1 MNKIPLENLFF
12 SKTRDFLDLFLAG
25 QCSRSPHTIKAYRD
39 ALTVFRRYVVDERNY
54 SMKTF
59 SFSDCS
65 RDFTL
70 DYLEYMQNQGLS
82 LNTCNHRLATLK
94 SYLWYVADGDIS
106 VQQTALAVSHVPFL
120 KVPDKV
126 KYILSDQCLAA
137 ILAAPKN
144 TKIGMRDTVIMVL
157 LYDTAIRL
165 SELLDLKLG
174 DIVLDAPAPYVRIHG
189 KGDKER
195 LVSMTD
201 KTAGHLK
208 HYISKYHSATASGN
222 DYVFYTIIHDKRN
235 RMSPGNVERL
245 INKYANSIRYDFPDL
260 PAKVHPHMFRRTR
273 ATNLY
278 QSDVSLELV
287 SRILGHS
294 STQTTRV
301 YAKPSLE
308 MLKSAMD
315 KSPYISH
322 DEEPLWID
330 DEGELAKMCGLR

>member
-1 MNKIPLENLFF
+1 MNKIPFENLFF

-54 SMKTF
+54 SLKTF

-70 DYLEYMQNQGLS
+70 DYLEYMQNQDLS
-82 LNTCNHRLATLK
+82 FNTCNHRLAALK

-165 SELLDLKLG
+165 GELLDLKIG

-245 INKYANSIRYDFPDL
+245 INKYADSIRCDFPEL
-260 PAKVHPHMFRRTR
+260 PAKVHPHMFRNP
-273 ATNLY
+273 NLNK
-278 QSDVSLELV
+278 
-287 SRILGHS
+287 I
-294 STQTTRV
+294 QTSEVRRLYFLDFSCWKV
-301 YAKPSLE
+301 
-308 MLKSAMD
+308 
-315 KSPYISH
+315 
-322 DEEPLWID
+322 
-330 DEGELAKMCGLR
+330 